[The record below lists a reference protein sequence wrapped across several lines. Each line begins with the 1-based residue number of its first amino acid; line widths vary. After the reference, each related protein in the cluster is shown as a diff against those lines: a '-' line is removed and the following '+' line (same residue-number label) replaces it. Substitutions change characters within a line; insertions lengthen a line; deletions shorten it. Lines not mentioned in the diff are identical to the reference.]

1 MANHEARGDSRTSH
15 RTIGRGTMN
24 VGVEF
29 RWNEAGKVRLDIAG
43 KPEFPKLPAEPGI
56 YALLFSGVAG
66 TTVYIGE
73 AENLQRRVA
82 HYRNPG
88 PSQATNIRLN
98 ERMRS
103 HLVSTGRIR
112 LRVIT
117 EARVQVDGSA
127 EACDLS
133 NAFARRFLE
142 NAALLVAA
150 SSGQKLRT
158 CDEFPDGV
166 SP

>member
-43 KPEFPKLPAEPGI
+43 KPEVPKLPAEPGI

-73 AENLQRRVA
+73 AENQHSRLA
-82 HYRNPG
+82 PNPD
-88 PSQATNIRLN
+88 PARPQTTNIRLN
-98 ERMRS
+98 ERR
-103 HLVSTGRIR
+103 
-112 LRVIT
+112 
-117 EARVQVDGSA
+117 
-127 EACDLS
+127 
-133 NAFARRFLE
+133 
-142 NAALLVAA
+142 
-150 SSGQKLRT
+150 
-158 CDEFPDGV
+158 
-166 SP
+166 